1 MIRKLLIANRGEIAV
16 RIIRA
21 CREMGIETVAVYSE
35 ADRESL
41 HTQLADEAI
50 CIGPGPSSES
60 YLNMERIMS
69 ATMVSGAD
77 AIHPGFGFLS
87 ENARF
92 AEICEQCN
100 VTFVGP
106 GSEVIRNLGNKQIA
120 RNTMKAAGVPVIPG
134 TDRPIPDAKTGAR
147 EAKKIGYPVIIKAAL
162 GGGGKGMRTAFSPE
176 EFELAFQTA
185 QKEAQIAFGDGT
197 MYIEHFVEHPR
208 HIEFQILA
216 DSQGHVIH
224 LGERDCSIQRN
235 HQKMIEES
243 PSAAVSEKLRNQM
256 GKAAVKA
263 AKAAHYVNAGT
274 IEFLLEKNG
283 NFYFMEMNTRIQVE
297 HPVTEWVTGLD
308 LVKEQI
314 RIASGEALSVTQK
327 DVKIQGHAIECRINA
342 ENPRK
347 NFRPS
352 PGTITA
358 LHLPGGQG
366 IRVDTGIYTGYRI
379 PPYYDSMLAKLIVH
393 GENRQDAIAKM
404 KSALGEVIIDG
415 VDTNVDY
422 QFDILNDPDFKS
434 GNLDIE
440 FLSTHEIGGV
450 RINEV

>member
-100 VTFVGP
+100 VAFVGP

-134 TDRPIPDAKTGAR
+134 TDKPILDAETGAR

-162 GGGGKGMRTAFSPE
+162 GGGGKGMRTAFSLE

-243 PSAAVSEKLRNQM
+243 PSVAVSEKLRNQM

-283 NFYFMEMNTRIQVE
+283 SFYFMEMNTRIQVE

-314 RIASGEALSVTQK
+314 RIASGEPLCVTQK

-342 ENPRK
+342 ENPQK

-366 IRVDTGIYTGYRI
+366 IRVDTGIYTGYCI

-422 QFDILNDPDFKS
+422 QFEILNDPDYQS

>member
-263 AKAAHYVNAGT
+263 AKAAHYVHAGT

-347 NFRPS
+347 YFRPS

-422 QFDILNDPDFKS
+422 QFDILNDPDFQS

>member
-147 EAKKIGYPVIIKAAL
+147 EAKKISYPVIIKAAL

-404 KSALGEVIIDG
+404 KSALGEVLIDG

-422 QFDILNDPDFKS
+422 QFDILNDPDFQS

>member
-21 CREMGIETVAVYSE
+21 CREMGIEAVAVYSE
-35 ADRESL
+35 ADKESL

-50 CIGPGPSSES
+50 CIGPGPSVKS
-60 YLNMERIMS
+60 YLNMESIIS
-69 ATMVSGAD
+69 AAIVSGAD

-92 AEICEQCN
+92 AQICEQCGI
-100 VTFVGP
+100 TFVGP
-106 GSEVIRNLGNKQIA
+106 PSQVIQNLGNKQIA
-120 RNTMKAAGVPVIPG
+120 RNTMEAAGVPVIPG
-134 TDRPIPDAKTGAR
+134 TTKAILDVETGAR
-147 EAKKIGYPVIIKAAL
+147 EASQIGYPVIIKAAL

-176 EFELAFQTA
+176 DFELAFLTA
-185 QKEAQIAFGDGT
+185 QKESQIAFGDGT

-216 DSQGHVIH
+216 DSHGNVVH

-243 PSAAVSEKLRNQM
+243 PSMAVSEELRKEM
-256 GKAAVKA
+256 GIAAVKA

-274 IEFLLEKNG
+274 IEFLLEKTG
-283 NFYFMEMNTRIQVE
+283 KFYFMEMNTRIQVE

-308 LVKEQI
+308 LVKEQL
-314 RIASGEALSVTQK
+314 RIASGEALPFSQE
-327 DVKIQGHAIECRINA
+327 DIHIQGHAIECRINA
-342 ENPRK
+342 ENPWK

-352 PGTITA
+352 PGTITD

-366 IRVDTGIYTGYRI
+366 IRVDTGIYNGYQI

-393 GENRQDAIAKM
+393 GNNREEAIAKM
-404 KSALGEVIIDG
+404 KSALGEMIIQG
-415 VDTNVDY
+415 VDTN
-422 QFDILNDPDFKS
+422 
-434 GNLDIE
+434 
-440 FLSTHEIGGV
+440 
-450 RINEV
+450 

>member
-21 CREMGIETVAVYSE
+21 CREMGIEAVAVYSE
-35 ADRESL
+35 ADKESL

-50 CIGPGPSSES
+50 CIGPGPSVKS
-60 YLNMERIMS
+60 YLNMESIIS
-69 ATMVSGAD
+69 AAIVSGAD

-92 AEICEQCN
+92 AQICEQCGI
-100 VTFVGP
+100 TFVGP
-106 GSEVIRNLGNKQIA
+106 PSQVIQNLGNKQIA
-120 RNTMKAAGVPVIPG
+120 RNTMEAAGVPVIPG
-134 TDRPIPDAKTGAR
+134 TTKAILDVETGAR
-147 EAKKIGYPVIIKAAL
+147 EASQIGYPVIIKAAL

-176 EFELAFQTA
+176 DFELAFLTA
-185 QKEAQIAFGDGT
+185 QKESQIAFGDGT

-216 DSQGHVIH
+216 DSHGNVVH

-243 PSAAVSEKLRNQM
+243 PSMAVSEELRKEM
-256 GKAAVKA
+256 GIAAVKA

-274 IEFLLEKNG
+274 IEFLLEKTG
-283 NFYFMEMNTRIQVE
+283 KFYFMEMNTRIQVE

-308 LVKEQI
+308 LVKEQL
-314 RIASGEALSVTQK
+314 RIASGEALPFSQE
-327 DVKIQGHAIECRINA
+327 DIHIQGHAIECCINA
-342 ENPRK
+342 ENPWK

-352 PGTITA
+352 PGTITD

-366 IRVDTGIYTGYRI
+366 IRVDTGIYNGYQI
-379 PPYYDSMLAKLIVH
+379 PPYKETQNYVKKVLA
-393 GENRQDAIAKM
+393 NCQ
-404 KSALGEVIIDG
+404 
-415 VDTNVDY
+415 
-422 QFDILNDPDFKS
+422 
-434 GNLDIE
+434 
-440 FLSTHEIGGV
+440 
-450 RINEV
+450 

>member
-21 CREMGIETVAVYSE
+21 CREMGIEAVAVYSE
-35 ADRESL
+35 ADKESL

-50 CIGPGPSSES
+50 CIGPGPSVKS
-60 YLNMERIMS
+60 YLNMESVIS
-69 ATMVSGAD
+69 AAIVSGAD

-92 AEICEQCN
+92 VQICEQCGI
-100 VTFVGP
+100 TFVGP
-106 GSEVIRNLGNKQIA
+106 PSQVIQNLGNKQIA
-120 RNTMKAAGVPVIPG
+120 RNTMEAAGVPVIPG
-134 TDRPIPDAKTGAR
+134 TTKAILDVETGAR
-147 EAKKIGYPVIIKAAL
+147 EASQIGYPVIIKAAL
-162 GGGGKGMRTAFSPE
+162 GGGGKGMRTVFSPE
-176 EFELAFQTA
+176 EFELAFLTA
-185 QKEAQIAFGDGT
+185 QKESQIAFGDGT

-216 DSQGHVIH
+216 DSHGNVVH

-243 PSAAVSEKLRNQM
+243 PSMAVSEELRKEM
-256 GKAAVKA
+256 GIAAVKA

-274 IEFLLEKNG
+274 IEFLLEKTG
-283 NFYFMEMNTRIQVE
+283 KFYFMEMNTRIQVE

-308 LVKEQI
+308 LVKEQL
-314 RIASGEALSVTQK
+314 RIASGETLPFSQE
-327 DVKIQGHAIECRINA
+327 DIHIQGHAIECRINA
-342 ENPRK
+342 ENPWK

-352 PGTITA
+352 PGTITD

-366 IRVDTGIYTGYRI
+366 IRVDTGIYSGYQI

-393 GENRQDAIAKM
+393 GNNREEAIAKM
-404 KSALGEVIIDG
+404 KSALGEMIIQG

-422 QFDILNDPDFKS
+422 QFEIMNDPDYRKGVF
-434 GNLDIE
+434 DIG
-440 FLSTHEIGGV
+440 FLESHQIGGV
-450 RINEV
+450 KVNEA